1 MTTYTVGEVHCQ
13 NRSKSWVICYKCPE
27 FTVVI
32 NVSQRLCLPRTNNSW
47 YDTLEDTLGS
57 ISYDDYRDMLFNW
70 FYYHDMTHRREPVLW
85 GKRLST
91 SIIDKIIAVC

>member
-1 MTTYTVGEVHCQ
+1 MYHKDCAYLELTTA
-13 NRSKSWVICYKCPE
+13 
-27 FTVVI
+27 
-32 NVSQRLCLPRTNNSW
+32 
-47 YDTLEDTLGS
+47 DTILLEDTLGS